1 MASRASSARDSDV
14 VSQFVEKFAAVLT
27 ETGFPRMPARLFAA
41 LLASDSGT
49 MTARELAGLLRISPA
64 AISGAVRYLTQV
76 NLVSREHAPG
86 SRREHYR
93 VHSDVWYEA
102 MARRDRVLSRC
113 EQSLRHGSGCADGG
127 DPRVFRI
134 YPGRVAFAA
143 RALARAQAASEFCRR
158 WNRSNVQAEVT
169 DHGVAE
175 PENFAGALYC
185 V

>member
-1 MASRASSARDSDV
+1 MVSKASSARDSDV

-27 ETGFPRMPARLFAA
+27 ESGFPRMPARLFAA

-49 MTARELAGLLRISPA
+49 MTAPELAGLLRISPA

-113 EQSLRHGSGCADGG
+113 EQSLRDG
-127 DPRVFRI
+127 I
-134 YPGRVAFAA
+134 ELLGRDTGAGARMAETLAFFEFIQAELHSL
-143 RALARAQAASEFCRR
+143 LARWRERKR
-158 WNRSNVQAEVT
+158 
-169 DHGVAE
+169 HL
-175 PENFAGALYC
+175 NFAGGGT
-185 V
+185 VRTFKRR

>member
-1 MASRASSARDSDV
+1 MVPRASSTRDPDV

-49 MTARELAGLLRISPA
+49 MTAPELAGLLRISPA

-113 EQSLRHGSGCADGG
+113 EQSLRDG
-127 DPRVFRI
+127 I
-134 YPGRVAFAA
+134 ELLGRDTGAGARMAETLAFF
-143 RALARAQAASEFCRR
+143 EFI
-158 WNRSNVQAEVT
+158 QAELHSLL
-169 DHGVAE
+169 DRWRERKRHL
-175 PENFAGALYC
+175 NFGGGGP
-185 V
+185 VRTIKRR

>member
-1 MASRASSARDSDV
+1 MASRASSTRDSDV
-14 VSQFVEKFAAVLT
+14 VSQFVEKFASVLT
-27 ETGFPRMPARLFAA
+27 ESGFPRMPARLFAA

-49 MTARELAGLLRISPA
+49 MTAPELAGLLRISPA

-113 EQSLRHGSGCADGG
+113 EQSLRDG
-127 DPRVFRI
+127 I
-134 YPGRVAFAA
+134 ELLGRNTGAGARMAETLAFF
-143 RALARAQAASEFCRR
+143 EFI
-158 WNRSNVQAEVT
+158 QAELHALL
-169 DHGVAE
+169 DRWRERKRHR
-175 PENFAGALYC
+175 NFAGAGA
-185 V
+185 VRTIKRR